1 MHCRYPLLLGL
12 GLLMIGLGAR
22 TVCAFSRLDA
32 TFGLNGRVAV
42 ELGVKSSG
50 HAVLVQPDGK
60 IVVAGS
66 SSGAK
71 SGGMNFSLVRFQPDG
86 SLDTTFNGEGSAV
99 TPLVAGDNEA
109 LALGLLSDG
118 RIVVGGYSHNG
129 LDRDFAL
136 ACYRSDGVLD
146 RRFGVEG
153 AVLTSIG
160 NGNEE
165 ITALAVNGADQ
176 ITAVGSTEG
185 TAGKAL
191 AVVRYRADGS
201 LDSSFGEQGVSL
213 LGVGGDANAE
223 GLVERDDGSLVISG
237 SYQEKKNSTAVLV
250 GLRADGMIDAAF
262 GDKGISVV
270 SGGFVASEGYRLAE
284 DHDGMLYLVGAVGPL
299 GKRDAA
305 LFRFTRNGKP
315 DPGFGKNG
323 VVVSTISA
331 ADDVLYDVVAG
342 PNGVAASGFA
352 IENGGRQFLLASYL
366 PDGSV
371 MAASGM
377 GRSGVGAAVGEPA
390 PIQEVR
396 VNGRTRMQI
405 RKLQLWNSDVQI
417 RQMQLSD
424 SLTRSPPLRQAP
436 PPEEQGLR
444 AVRSTSP
451 IGRLWGDFFCPG
463 AWAADAANANHIAGV
478 LDSGIFTTAFSEGES
493 VGYALTADALGN
505 VIVVG
510 TAEGGGASSIVAA
523 RFAADDPVDRIV
535 DQPGHRST
543 HITTTL
549 SADVT
554 RTTLTTGGEIDES
567 FGETVVR
574 RGVVFSVRQGPLYRD
589 GVASATDSGLRRLAA
604 FLVADAVAADGSGS
618 STSASSPPG
627 ERVVEE
633 GVTDNGG
640 GNGVF
645 NTLLEHL
652 QPGAVYY
659 IRAYALTADGAVYY
673 GNQISVRTADACFIA
688 TASFGSLLHPCV
700 EILRDF
706 RDLYLVGHFG
716 GQQLVEWYYTL
727 SPPVADVVA
736 GNAALRFLVR
746 LLLLPVIGFSWLAV
760 QGGLGAALAALVAT
774 AAVMSRCR
782 RGRNMRF

>member
-12 GLLMIGLGAR
+12 CSLMLGLGGTAAW
-22 TVCAFSRLDA
+22 AFSQLDA

-66 SSGAK
+66 SVGAK
-71 SGGMNFSLVRFQPDG
+71 GGAMNFSLVRFQPDG
-86 SLDTTFNGEGSAV
+86 SLDTTFNGEGSVV
-99 TPLVAGDNEA
+99 TSLVAGDDEA

-129 LDRDFAL
+129 VDRDFAL

-262 GDKGISVV
+262 GDKGIAVV

-323 VVVSTISA
+323 AVVSPISA
-331 ADDVLYDVVAG
+331 SDDVLYDVSVG

-377 GRSGVGAAVGEPA
+377 GRSGVDAAGGEPA

-396 VNGRTRMQI
+396 VNGRTKVQI
-405 RKLQLWNSDVQI
+405 RKLQMWNSDVQI
-417 RQMQLSD
+417 RQMQISGSFSQTT
-424 SLTRSPPLRQAP
+424 SLWQAP
-436 PPEEQGLR
+436 PSDGQGLWADR
-444 AVRSTSP
+444 AASSG
-451 IGRLWGDFFCPG
+451 GRWWSDFFFPG
-463 AWAADAANANHIAGV
+463 ALAADGAGTDHPAGV
-478 LDSGIFTTAFSEGES
+478 LDSRMVTTAFSEGES
-493 VGYALTADALGN
+493 VGYALTTDARGN

-535 DQPGHRST
+535 DQPGHRSS

-554 RTTLTTGGEIDES
+554 RTTLTTGGEIGEA
-567 FGETVVR
+567 FGKTVVR
-574 RGVVFSVRQGPLYRD
+574 RGVVFSVKEGPLYRD
-589 GVASATDSGLRRLAA
+589 AASSATDNGLQRLAA
-604 FLVADAVAADGSGS
+604 FLVGDAAAADASSVAAVP
-618 STSASSPPG
+618 STSG
-627 ERVVEE
+627 ERVVNE
-633 GVTDNGG
+633 GITDNGG
-640 GNGVF
+640 GSGVF
-645 NTLLEHL
+645 ATLLEHL

-706 RDLYLVGHFG
+706 RDQYLVGHIG

-760 QGGLGAALAALVAT
+760 QGGLGAAFAALVAT
-774 AAVMSRCR
+774 AAVISRCR